1 MRYLV
6 RYIILA
12 LLLINGACV
21 ALPKAPKTRICLIN
35 AEKGYLRC
43 INYKQTKYTVPLSK
57 ADKYVCT
64 PSEDYLELNAWLN
77 KMADVFKK
85 EVLQKVGR

>member
-1 MRYLV
+1 MLYLAKF
-6 RYIILA
+6 IILA
-12 LLLINGACV
+12 LLLTSCV

-35 AEKGYLRC
+35 AKKNNLRC
-43 INYKQTKYTVPLSK
+43 INYKQTKYDVPIAK

-64 PSEDYLELNAWLN
+64 PSEDYLELNAYLN

-85 EVLQKVGR
+85 EVLQKVGK

>member
-1 MRYLV
+1 MQYLL

-12 LLLINGACV
+12 LLLSNCV

-35 AEKGYLRC
+35 AETSSLRC
-43 INYKQTKYTVPLSK
+43 INYKQTKYTVPVAK

-64 PSEDYLELNAWLN
+64 PSEDYLELNAYIN
-77 KMADVFKK
+77 KMADIFKK
-85 EVLQKVGR
+85 EILQKVSR

>member
-6 RYIILA
+6 KYITLA
-12 LLLINGACV
+12 LLLTNCV

-35 AEKGYLRC
+35 APAGVMRC